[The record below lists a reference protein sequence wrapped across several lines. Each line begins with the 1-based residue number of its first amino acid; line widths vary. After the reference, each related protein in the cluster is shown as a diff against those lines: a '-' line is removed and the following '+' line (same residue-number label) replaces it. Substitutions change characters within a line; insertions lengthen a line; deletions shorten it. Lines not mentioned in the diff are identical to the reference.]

1 MSKRLV
7 PTTEISGSY
16 SDRVVEMDLLRT
28 GTAVL
33 GAALVEQEAFAV
45 TVTIG
50 PFSGAAPVE
59 SVFALAYTG
68 SRSHPRP
75 A

>member
-1 MSKRLV
+1 
-7 PTTEISGSY
+7 
-16 SDRVVEMDLLRT
+16 MDLLRT